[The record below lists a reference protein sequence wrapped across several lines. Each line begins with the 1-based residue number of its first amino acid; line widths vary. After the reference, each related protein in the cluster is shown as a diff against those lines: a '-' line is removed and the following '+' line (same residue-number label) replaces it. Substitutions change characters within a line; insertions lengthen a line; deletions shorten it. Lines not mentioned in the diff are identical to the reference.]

1 MYLEAITLQ
10 HKVRTENKYFQ
21 HRALIPGASGMN
33 TGRVRYAR
41 FLQNSPELA
50 PFDFYLQTKLQVP
63 TRDINIHREPAQELE
78 QHKYQMKCE
87 LRHDICFTE
96 VRTRSSPTLC

>member
-1 MYLEAITLQ
+1 MYLEATTLQ
-10 HKVRTENKYFQ
+10 HKVITANKYFQ
-21 HRALIPGASGMN
+21 HRALISDVSGMN

-41 FLQNSPELA
+41 FLQISPELA
-50 PFDFYLQTKLQVP
+50 SFDFYLQTKMHAP
-63 TRDINIHREPAQELE
+63 ARDISIHREPAQELE

-96 VRTRSSPTLC
+96 VRTRSSPTLR

>member
-1 MYLEAITLQ
+1 MYLEATTLQ

-21 HRALIPGASGMN
+21 HRALISDVSGMN

-41 FLQNSPELA
+41 FLQTSPKLA
-50 PFDFYLQTKLQVP
+50 LFYFYLQTKLQAP
-63 TRDINIHREPAQELE
+63 TRDDNIHREPAQELE
-78 QHKYQMKCE
+78 QHKYQMKYE

-96 VRTRSSPTLC
+96 VQTRSSPTLR

>member
-1 MYLEAITLQ
+1 M
-10 HKVRTENKYFQ
+10 
-21 HRALIPGASGMN
+21 SGMN
-33 TGRVRYAR
+33 TERVRYTR
-41 FLQNSPELA
+41 FLQSSLELA

-63 TRDINIHREPAQELE
+63 TRDISIDREPAQELE

-96 VRTRSSPTLC
+96 VRTRSSPTLR

>member
-1 MYLEAITLQ
+1 MYLEATTLQ
-10 HKVRTENKYFQ
+10 HKVRTANKYFQ
-21 HRALIPGASGMN
+21 HRALIPDVSGRY

-63 TRDINIHREPAQELE
+63 IRDINIHREPAQELE
-78 QHKYQMKCE
+78 QHKYQMKCD
-87 LRHDICFTE
+87 LRHDICFTK
-96 VRTRSSPTLC
+96 VRTRSSPTLR

>member
-1 MYLEAITLQ
+1 
-10 HKVRTENKYFQ
+10 
-21 HRALIPGASGMN
+21 MN
-33 TGRVRYAR
+33 TERVRYTR
-41 FLQNSPELA
+41 FLQISPELA

-63 TRDINIHREPAQELE
+63 TRDISIDREPAQELE

-96 VRTRSSPTLC
+96 VWTRSSPTLR